1 MGAGKNKKH
10 ATYSVSPTTKA
21 KHHPAAPATAAT
33 ASGGTTAAPVPHPSS
48 SEPAGAPS
56 PGTAAGAA
64 GAPAQQVAAVA
75 DTEDHTHAANS
86 GLTGPIWSDELAVT
100 TKEEELAADGSEVG
114 VESPELI
121 DANESPTAPGAVT
134 VASEGTAVAAGA
146 PKVDWADAAY
156 PVPGTPAPGE
166 VMGTPVLIGGADLE
180 GSSATLRSYL
190 GPAGPREVL
199 MATVNQDA
207 EAKLLE
213 ALAVSETK
221 MVPVQV
227 EKEVTG
233 RLPMDTTNQLHERL
247 SKTAKSVNHHLHQGQ
262 AVPAHTH
269 DNVAQ
274 LEAEL
279 AKLEAGT
286 TSETELAMIA
296 AYRSHLEA
304 VKARLAPGWSTPY
317 SQGGKVPFVDEYHAT
332 GTATVTEYI
341 PAPVTAA
348 EDPLSCPTTL
358 RNATRVKS
366 FIAEG
371 KSTWDGKARSPATG
385 KEYVVDLGDGYT
397 GIYRPYA
404 GHDPKKEDYSLRG
417 SLEVIAPA
425 GAGHGRALVERL
437 GRMNLVNR
445 PMTKAEGEWA
455 YLARNIE
462 AQGLGP
468 NSGVSKAL
476 TVAGGVDEAALDSV
490 FAAHADQAVGMD
502 EAQLSAFAQRLAL
515 EAEAS
520 SLPTKVKIVRE
531 AVAKAT
537 GHANGAVL
545 AASAGYDPTPRR
557 SGGWLVWDRFD
568 VAANPGA
575 VKAAFGGIPLHHNV
589 SGTGK
594 GGGDMLAMFKNGGCL
609 ASTERRRHM
618 GTPVGLGMSE
628 SADMK
633 TGGSNSVFLRRG
645 KPYSGHPALVWDDP
659 SVLLRRSDW
668 YAYPS
673 DHFGSL
679 NSASGHSTSGL
690 TRDPAKVATF
700 SGNNEVMFRDGLDL
714 LGADA
719 PSRVLCGSAKVRDSV
734 LAFLKD
740 SGISKLGG
748 RDIIDVVR
756 V

>member
-1 MGAGKNKKH
+1 MAG
-10 ATYSVSPTTKA
+10 
-21 KHHPAAPATAAT
+21 
-33 ASGGTTAAPVPHPSS
+33 
-48 SEPAGAPS
+48 
-56 PGTAAGAA
+56 
-64 GAPAQQVAAVA
+64 
-75 DTEDHTHAANS
+75 TEDHALAAAS
-86 GLTGPIWSDELAVT
+86 GLTGPIWPHELPVT
-100 TKEEELAADGSEVG
+100 AKEEELSADGPEAAGGTPQLAAG
-114 VESPELI
+114 V
-121 DANESPTAPGAVT
+121 D
-134 VASEGTAVAAGA
+134 ASEGPGPGPGTVESEGANIAAGA

-156 PVPGTPAPGE
+156 PVPETPTPGE

-247 SKTAKSVNHHLHQGQ
+247 AKAAKSVNHHLHQGQ

-274 LEAEL
+274 LEADL
-279 AKLEAGT
+279 AKLEAAT

-304 VKARLAPGWSTPY
+304 IKQRLAPGWSTPY
-317 SQGGKVPFVDEYHAT
+317 SPDGKVPFVDEYHAT

-366 FIAEG
+366 FIVDD

-468 NSGVSKAL
+468 
-476 TVAGGVDEAALDSV
+476 TAGCP
-490 FAAHADQAVGMD
+490 
-502 EAQLSAFAQRLAL
+502 RP
-515 EAEAS
+515 
-520 SLPTKVKIVRE
+520 LPSP
-531 AVAKAT
+531 
-537 GHANGAVL
+537 
-545 AASAGYDPTPRR
+545 AASMRPPWTLY
-557 SGGWLVWDRFD
+557 
-568 VAANPGA
+568 
-575 VKAAFGGIPLHHNV
+575 
-589 SGTGK
+589 
-594 GGGDMLAMFKNGGCL
+594 
-609 ASTERRRHM
+609 
-618 GTPVGLGMSE
+618 
-628 SADMK
+628 
-633 TGGSNSVFLRRG
+633 
-645 KPYSGHPALVWDDP
+645 
-659 SVLLRRSDW
+659 LL
-668 YAYPS
+668 
-673 DHFGSL
+673 L
-679 NSASGHSTSGL
+679 ML
-690 TRDPAKVATF
+690 TRPWVWT
-700 SGNNEVMFRDGLDL
+700 R
-714 LGADA
+714 
-719 PSRVLCGSAKVRDSV
+719 PSSQPSPNA
-734 LAFLKD
+734 
-740 SGISKLGG
+740 
-748 RDIIDVVR
+748 
-756 V
+756 